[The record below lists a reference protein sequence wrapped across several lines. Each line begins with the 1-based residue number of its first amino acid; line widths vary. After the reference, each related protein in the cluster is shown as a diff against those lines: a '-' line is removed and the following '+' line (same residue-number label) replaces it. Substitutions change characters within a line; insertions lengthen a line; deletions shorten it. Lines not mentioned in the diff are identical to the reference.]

1 MKKSRRIF
9 LIGIKTY
16 LDNTIKMRIR
26 LLFSAKLLLG
36 ILFISAFTVLFGEEG
51 KLKAS
56 FKLDDGEKITLDS
69 LLSKFDESTF

>member
-1 MKKSRRIF
+1 
-9 LIGIKTY
+9 
-16 LDNTIKMRIR
+16 MRIR